1 MDMGTCKTIDLK
13 KYFTIV
19 HDENLPN
26 VRFVVK
32 FLKKILQLFMMR
44 TFQMHSGSEGTDSLR
59 KKSRQNLADLYCK
72 INRKSPF
79 KKAAKGCFENCMKSC
94 PK

>member
-1 MDMGTCKTIDLK
+1 
-13 KYFTIV
+13 
-19 HDENLPN
+19 
-26 VRFVVK
+26 
-32 FLKKILQLFMMR
+32 
-44 TFQMHSGSEGTDSLR
+44 MHSGSGGTDSLR

-79 KKAAKGCFENCMKSC
+79 KKAAKGCFENCMNSS